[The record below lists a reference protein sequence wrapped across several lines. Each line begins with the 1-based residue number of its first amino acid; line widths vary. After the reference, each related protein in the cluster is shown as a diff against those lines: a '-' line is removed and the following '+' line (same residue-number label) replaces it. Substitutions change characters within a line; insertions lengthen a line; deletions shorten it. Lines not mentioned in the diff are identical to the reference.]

1 MIPGDYNI
9 AVRNALLLLAFF
21 SFRLIL
27 ATPALKDPDLALRIN
42 PDASLYQG
50 LGVNMARHDAF
61 SGVSS
66 PPYGPEGLRTPLY
79 PLLVAVSDRFAG
91 DPIRPVL
98 VLQALLWALMGIGL
112 LVFTEKRYGM
122 VAGLTSAIL
131 MLISPLSLKYGPSL
145 MSENLFA
152 PVLVAGALVFFRA
165 REKGSLRLF
174 ALAGLLIGLSAL
186 VRPSSLALGVILAL
200 LVGRP
205 LLKRGAVFAGLW
217 LAPVGMWVIR
227 NWLTFGF
234 PFFSTIF
241 SLNLTFQHA
250 PMVIASAEGIPL
262 DEAEKRVDQD
272 LRNRYGADE
281 TWAYD
286 PEKLNIM
293 LPYGFEVV
301 RNHPVEYAKLYLK
314 GSLMCFGP
322 SDPGSL
328 GMSLGLWEEVPSS
341 PFALINQAMVNPAR
355 ARELLGRAMR
365 DMGPVG
371 GLLLALILAH
381 TIALYAMALV
391 GAVRLRRDRVL
402 LGVCLLSIAAL
413 VLIVGVSGSPRFRLP
428 AEPCLAL
435 LAGGAFLSRRAS
447 S

>member
-1 MIPGDYNI
+1 M
-9 AVRNALLLLAFF
+9 
-21 SFRLIL
+21 
-27 ATPALKDPDLALRIN
+27 
-42 PDASLYQG
+42 
-50 LGVNMARHDAF
+50 
-61 SGVSS
+61 
-66 PPYGPEGLRTPLY
+66 
-79 PLLVAVSDRFAG
+79 
-91 DPIRPVL
+91 
-98 VLQALLWALMGIGL
+98 
-112 LVFTEKRYGM
+112 
-122 VAGLTSAIL
+122 
-131 MLISPLSLKYGPSL
+131 
-145 MSENLFA
+145 
-152 PVLVAGALVFFRA
+152 
-165 REKGSLRLF
+165 
-174 ALAGLLIGLSAL
+174 
-186 VRPSSLALGVILAL
+186 
-200 LVGRP
+200 
-205 LLKRGAVFAGLW
+205 LKRGAVFAGLW

-341 PFALINQAMVNPAR
+341 PFVLINQAMVNPAR

-428 AEPCLAL
+428 AEPFLAL
-435 LAGGAFLSRRAS
+435 LAGGAFLSRRANS
-447 S
+447 